1 MIDALLVA
9 AFVAYCL
16 GVGLRSRRQSSRDL
30 EAYFLAGRR
39 LSPWQSGLS
48 MAATQ
53 YAADTPLL
61 AAGLVATGGV
71 FALWRL
77 WSYGI
82 AFLALGFLLGAA
94 WWRAGVVTDAELCE
108 LRYGGRPAAWLRG
121 LKTLFY
127 GVVFNC
133 AVLAMVMAA
142 AVRIAEPFLPWDRWL
157 PGPLFEPVER
167 LAREV
172 GVLLTTD
179 AGAADAWRRTAS
191 NLISVAALYV
201 FTLLYSTTGGL
212 RAVVRTDVVQI
223 AIAFAATGVYAL
235 FAVRAAGGL
244 AALPE
249 TLGRAL
255 GPERARELLAFDP
268 WSAAGVGGA
277 LLGVLGLQ
285 WLAQMNSDGTGYLAQ
300 RCMACRSPREAR
312 QAPVIFAFVQ
322 ILGRSVLW
330 LPILIALLV
339 VFPLEDGQSAAE
351 RETTFVRGIET
362 LLPPGARGLMLVG
375 MLAALASTLDTH
387 LNWGASYLSNDLY
400 GRLWCRGL
408 RRREPAPRELVWAAR
423 LSSPLLVAIS
433 LALMSVLGS
442 IQAAWHATLLL
453 GAGLGVPLL
462 SRWLWRRANAWGEI
476 AAIGASA
483 LAAPLLLVFVR
494 EEAQRLLAAAA
505 IGATVSLAASLA
517 TAPEASERL
526 DAFWERARPPG
537 FWGRPGA
544 SKALLRRLLALA
556 AAAGTLYAS
565 LLAFGTWLLGAPAPL
580 GLGRAAWVAAC
591 LGLALALVPAWLPE
605 LRSPEEE

>member
-16 GVGLRSRRQSSRDL
+16 GVGLQSRRAASRDL
-30 EAYFLAGRR
+30 EAYFLGGRR
-39 LSPWQSGLS
+39 ISAWESGLS

-82 AFLALGFLLGAA
+82 AFLALGFLLGGS
-94 WWRAGVVTDAELCE
+94 WWRAGILTDAELCE

-121 LKTLFY
+121 LKAFFY
-127 GVVFNC
+127 GGVFNC

-142 AVRIAEPFLPWDRWL
+142 AVRVAEPFLPWDRWL
-157 PGPLFEPVER
+157 PAPLFEPVEQLVR
-167 LAREV
+167 GV
-172 GVLLTTD
+172 GVLLTVD
-179 AGAADAWRRTAS
+179 VGAADAWRRTAS
-191 NLISVAALYV
+191 NLISVVAIYV
-201 FTLLYSTTGGL
+201 FTLLYSATGGL
-212 RAVVRTDVVQI
+212 RAVTRTDVVQI
-223 AIAFAATGVYAL
+223 AIAFAATGLYAY
-235 FAVRAAGGL
+235 FAVSAAGGL

-249 TLGRAL
+249 TLGRLL
-255 GPERARELLAFDP
+255 GPTRGRELLAFDP
-268 WSAAGVGGA
+268 WSAAEAGGA
-277 LLGVLGLQ
+277 LLSVLGLQ

-322 ILGRSVLW
+322 ILGRSLLW
-330 LPILIALLV
+330 LPILLSLLV
-339 VFPLEDGQSAAE
+339 LFPLEPGQSIAE

-387 LNWGASYLSNDLY
+387 LNWGASYLANDLY
-400 GRLWCRGL
+400 ARLLCRGL
-408 RRREPAPRELVWAAR
+408 RRREPTPRELVWIAR
-423 LSSPLLVAIS
+423 LCSPLLVGIS
-433 LALMSVLGS
+433 LALMTALGS

-453 GAGLGVPLL
+453 GAGQGVPLL
-462 SRWLWRRANAWGEI
+462 LRWLWRRANAWGEL

-483 LAAPLLLVFVR
+483 LAVPLLVAFVH

-505 IGATVSLAASLA
+505 IGAAASLLGSLA
-517 TAPEASERL
+517 TPPEANERL
-526 DAFWERARPPG
+526 ESFWERARPPG
-537 FWGRPGA
+537 FWGRPEA
-544 SKALLRRLLALA
+544 TRALARGLLALA
-556 AAAGTLYAS
+556 AAAGTLYAA
-565 LLAFGTWLLGAPAPL
+565 LLGFGTWLLGAPAPF
-580 GLGRAAWVAAC
+580 GLEHTAWVAAC
-591 LGLALALVPAWLPE
+591 LGVALALVPAWLPE
-605 LRSPEEE
+605 LLSSEEE